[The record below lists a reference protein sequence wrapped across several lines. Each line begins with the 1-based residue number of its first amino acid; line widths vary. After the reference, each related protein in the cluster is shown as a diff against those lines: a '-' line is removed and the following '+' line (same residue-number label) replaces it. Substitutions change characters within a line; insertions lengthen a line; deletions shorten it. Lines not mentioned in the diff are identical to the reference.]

1 MTCKFAPPLASY
13 IAQVVRGS
21 TMTTDSSELL
31 EQILL
36 RVSWGGELL
45 DSLRRDW
52 TLGQEGLS
60 PGGQHCSGSW
70 EFLADHF
77 CSVPENG
84 GELGGRGPNA
94 SSPKCRDVVDSLR
107 EEDHHFTRGYF
118 LMELL
123 FSFSAEKSYPKGQD
137 FPIPSPS
144 LK

>member
-77 CSVPENG
+77 CSVPEDR

-94 SSPKCRDVVDSLR
+94 SSP
-107 EEDHHFTRGYF
+107 
-118 LMELL
+118 
-123 FSFSAEKSYPKGQD
+123 
-137 FPIPSPS
+137 
-144 LK
+144 